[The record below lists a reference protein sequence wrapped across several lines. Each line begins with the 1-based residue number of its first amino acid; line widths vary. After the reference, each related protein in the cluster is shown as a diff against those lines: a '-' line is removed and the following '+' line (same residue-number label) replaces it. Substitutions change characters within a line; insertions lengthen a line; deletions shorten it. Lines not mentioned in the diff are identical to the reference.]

1 MDPRVSVWAGAGVG
15 AVSRNNIFVSL
26 QSASSVNPVCV
37 DSLEN
42 SGPLLFVGA
51 EMMQRLRLQLSP
63 RRDHSWGLGV
73 GCCSVAARGMR

>member
-1 MDPRVSVWAGAGVG
+1 M
-15 AVSRNNIFVSL
+15 SRNDIFVSL
-26 QSASSVNPVCV
+26 QSASSVNPVSD

-51 EMMQRLRLQLSP
+51 EMMQRLRPQLSV

-73 GCCSVAARGMR
+73 GCWSAVAGGTR

>member
-1 MDPRVSVWAGAGVG
+1 MSGND
-15 AVSRNNIFVSL
+15 IFVSL
-26 QSASSVNPVCV
+26 QSASSVNPVSV

-51 EMMQRLRLQLSP
+51 EMMQRLRPQLSA

-73 GCCSVAARGMR
+73 GCWSAVAGGTR